1 MDLTIYNI
9 IKNVLVG
16 GKCDLLRD
24 KFGKFTFQVHK
35 AANKPMIK
43 NAVEKIWN
51 VKVKKVHVLNVKG
64 KNKAFGRK
72 PFRTSDKKKA
82 IVTLQPGYKI
92 DLPGQ
97 FESMGAAKQ
106 GGTFSK
112 EAGKGKEITE
122 VKGK

>member
-24 KFGKFTFQVHK
+24 KFGKITFQVHK

-43 NAVEKIWN
+43 SAVEKIWN
-51 VKVKKVHVLNVKG
+51 VKVKNVHVMNVKG

-97 FESMGAAKQ
+97 FESMGAAAR
-106 GGTFSK
+106 
-112 EAGKGKEITE
+112 ERGKGKESAE
-122 VKGK
+122 AVR